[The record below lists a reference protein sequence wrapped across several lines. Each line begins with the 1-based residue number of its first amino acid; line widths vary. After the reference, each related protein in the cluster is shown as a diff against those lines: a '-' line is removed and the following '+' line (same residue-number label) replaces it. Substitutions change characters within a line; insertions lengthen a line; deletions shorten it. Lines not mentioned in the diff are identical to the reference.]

1 MLIQFLTR
9 ELKKGDVY
17 LTAELAG
24 ADMTSDLVGVVV
36 CTGYRVVEE
45 TILNGQA
52 IKAEKPPLDN
62 VIVSLEMI
70 YKSFLSLIIL
80 VKDNPILFVLL
91 QHLKPRFNF
100 KFNRSTIKVETSH

>member
-62 VIVSLEMI
+62 VIVSLETI
-70 YKSFLSLIIL
+70 YKSFLSPVIL
-80 VKDNPILFVLL
+80 VK
-91 QHLKPRFNF
+91 
-100 KFNRSTIKVETSH
+100 